1 MNSGNSRNIAL
12 HLYRYSTYITNQNTL
27 NFSLALHVNKVESP
41 EGLWEGR
48 DDRAVALGVV
58 VQLEQGSRHQLVVTR
73 HSKVSLLLQLN
84 KEQLLVLLRLRDV
97 GGLGWLEVGT
107 PPVPDGVLNL
117 PAVVVADDTVCPSQ
131 RLRHDPLEG
140 VDLIL
145 ARSDLPP
152 RKLEEGG
159 A

>member
-1 MNSGNSRNIAL
+1 
-12 HLYRYSTYITNQNTL
+12 LYRYSTYITNQNTL

-58 VQLEQGSRHQLVVTR
+58 VQLEQGRRHQLVVTR
-73 HSKVSLLLQLN
+73 HSEVSLLLQLN
-84 KEQLLVLLRLRDV
+84 KEQLLVLLGLRDV
-97 GGLGWLEVGT
+97 GGDVGVLGWLEVGT

-117 PAVVVADDTVCPSQ
+117 PAVVVADDTVCPAQ
-131 RLRHDPLEG
+131 RLCHDPLEG

-145 ARSDLPP
+145 SRSDLPP